1 MIFSKYN
8 DKILVKMRIKWSD
21 KIMTIKAKYLR
32 KPYDTGFRF
41 KINNKG
47 GKRELELVL
56 LKTKN
61 AYISVPF
68 SSWSDVLPT
77 LERIQAQL

>member
-1 MIFSKYN
+1 
-8 DKILVKMRIKWSD
+8 
-21 KIMTIKAKYLR
+21 MTIKAKYLR
-32 KPYDTGFRF
+32 KPYATGFRF

-61 AYISVPF
+61 AYISIPF
-68 SSWSDVLPT
+68 TSWSGIIPT
-77 LERIQAQL
+77 LEQMQANL

>member
-1 MIFSKYN
+1 
-8 DKILVKMRIKWSD
+8 MRIKWSD

-32 KPYDTGFRF
+32 KPYATGFRF

-61 AYISVPF
+61 ACVTVPF
-68 SSWSDVLPT
+68 VSWVDVLPK
-77 LERIQAQL
+77 LERIQANL